1 VDIVVILTM
10 ILLPVL
16 MVKMALLST
25 TLVMV
30 EAAEQAQ
37 SFLKERTLADYYE
50 EILMGALTLAWADA
64 QRGRLDEQQAQRVRD
79 TVSEIVEDLE
89 VHKDSKNARS
99 APEEEG
105 ALNKLEQLE
114 KAAPPPPPKVDP
126 GVAAYNEGVEL
137 IQKGDKDGAEKKFDE
152 AVAAKPDLAQA
163 WKVISQLAYERKD
176 YAKALSSGRKL
187 LELDAKDGDLYGILM
202 DSASKTG
209 DNAAALDYKKKF
221 VAANADNPEVNYNA
235 GVESYTAGDYNG
247 ATASFAKAV
256 QLKPDMANA
265 YFWMGMSEY
274 NQKSYGASRRDF
286 QKYLELAPQGDQ
298 ADNAKKMLEALPAK

>member
-1 VDIVVILTM
+1 MKVVRSRA
-10 ILLPVL
+10 
-16 MVKMALLST
+16 ALLAAAVA
-25 TLVMV
+25 LFCAPLY
-30 EAAEQAQ
+30 AAEGRVGGVVVDENGSPVPGAKITITTPKQKDFTSEQTSDEGGRFAATVPDAKWAYGLRIEREGFSPSQA
-37 SFLKERTLADYYE
+37 ETP
-50 EILMGALTLAWADA
+50 
-64 QRGRLDEQQAQRVRD
+64 QANGNLSITMHPPFPG
-79 TVSEIVEDLE
+79 TV
-89 VHKDSKNARS
+89 
-99 APEEEG
+99 
-105 ALNKLEQLE
+105 
-114 KAAPPPPPKVDP
+114 PPPPKVDP
-126 GVAAYNEGVEL
+126 GIAAYNEGVEL
-137 IQKGDKDGAEKKFDE
+137 IQKGDKEGAEKKFDE

-187 LELDAKDGDLYGILM
+187 LELDAKDNDLYGILM
-202 DSASKTG
+202 DSAAKTG

-286 QKYLELAPQGDQ
+286 QKYLDLAPQGDQ